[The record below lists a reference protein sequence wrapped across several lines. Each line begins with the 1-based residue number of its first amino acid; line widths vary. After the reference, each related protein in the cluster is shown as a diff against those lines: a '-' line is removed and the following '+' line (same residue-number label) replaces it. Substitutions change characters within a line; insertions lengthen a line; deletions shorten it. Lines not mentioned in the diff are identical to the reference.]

1 MRYLGLDLGTKTLG
15 ISISDK
21 TGIIATS
28 LTTIRHDDDFNYLTK
43 ELKKIIEEREVD
55 VLVLGLPKNMNGT
68 IGERGETTIKFKEK
82 LEKELNKK
90 VILEDER
97 LTTRIAENIL
107 IKSDISRKK
116 RKKVID
122 KMSATVILQSYLD
135 KVKREW
141 LYMNKLTILVATEDE
156 KKSLIPEEYKDNVLI
171 TGIGVSKVIESL
183 KDTKLTGTI
192 INIGYAG
199 ASNDI
204 NVGTICSITSSYC
217 YRTIYKNTDLININY
232 IKDENIINTTCA
244 TSIDFI
250 ENNTLKNTLFD
261 MELRA
266 IVSFYKNTYSLKI
279 VSDNGSMNDYD
290 NALNK
295 DYKKILKEI
304 QRIFILTINTKS

>member
-43 ELKKIIEEREVD
+43 ELKKITEEREVD
-55 VLVLGLPKNMNGT
+55 VLVLGLPKNMN
-68 IGERGETTIKFKEK
+68 GETTIKFKEK

-135 KVKREW
+135 KVKRE
-141 LYMNKLTILVATEDE
+141 
-156 KKSLIPEEYKDNVLI
+156 
-171 TGIGVSKVIESL
+171 
-183 KDTKLTGTI
+183 
-192 INIGYAG
+192 
-199 ASNDI
+199 
-204 NVGTICSITSSYC
+204 
-217 YRTIYKNTDLININY
+217 
-232 IKDENIINTTCA
+232 
-244 TSIDFI
+244 
-250 ENNTLKNTLFD
+250 
-261 MELRA
+261 
-266 IVSFYKNTYSLKI
+266 
-279 VSDNGSMNDYD
+279 
-290 NALNK
+290 
-295 DYKKILKEI
+295 
-304 QRIFILTINTKS
+304 

>member
-28 LTTIRHDDDFNYLTK
+28 LTTIRHDDDYLNK

-135 KVKREW
+135 KVKRE
-141 LYMNKLTILVATEDE
+141 
-156 KKSLIPEEYKDNVLI
+156 
-171 TGIGVSKVIESL
+171 
-183 KDTKLTGTI
+183 
-192 INIGYAG
+192 
-199 ASNDI
+199 
-204 NVGTICSITSSYC
+204 
-217 YRTIYKNTDLININY
+217 
-232 IKDENIINTTCA
+232 
-244 TSIDFI
+244 
-250 ENNTLKNTLFD
+250 
-261 MELRA
+261 
-266 IVSFYKNTYSLKI
+266 
-279 VSDNGSMNDYD
+279 
-290 NALNK
+290 
-295 DYKKILKEI
+295 
-304 QRIFILTINTKS
+304 